1 MYVKLTSIPRTIGTI
16 CNATYISDTWRL
28 FFHLNAFCVS
38 KVWAIKYFVAFE
50 AQKKIF
56 FLTLVSK
63 FRPHSR
69 SFKSRRIPINLFDSK
84 FLRLSRTSLIFNW
97 TLDKMNFTNEF
108 LKSFTLFR
116 STDVFDFW
124 FCWNYVCAVVHE
136 EYNIRTHLF
145 VICHRNI
152 GMKVCSCLFCPEFFS
167 VNMIH
172 IFSNKSWNIPITRP

>member
-1 MYVKLTSIPRTIGTI
+1 MQRNVYIRHLTS
-16 CNATYISDTWRL
+16 L
-28 FFHLNAFCVS
+28 FSSKCFLCKQSVGDKIFCC
-38 KVWAIKYFVAFE
+38 IFE
-50 AQKKIF
+50 AQKKNI

-69 SFKSRRIPINLFDSK
+69 SFKNRRIPINLFDSK

-172 IFSNKSWNIPITRP
+172 IFSNKSWNIPITRL